1 MPFCSQCGNPVVAA
15 DSFCGRCGARQPG
28 ATAGPHPPHTAPHP
42 GSGLEGI
49 NAKTASILCYIPW
62 VGWIAAIVVLASDR
76 FRHDRAVRFH
86 AFQGLY
92 LFVAWLIADQVIRP
106 LLSAVAHMHIYA
118 IIEAMLVGVSIF
130 MMVKAAHEQQYQLP
144 LFGELAHRSMTED

>member
-1 MPFCSQCGNPVVAA
+1 MPFCSQCGNHVGPA
-15 DSFCGRCGARQPG
+15 DGFCGRCGARQPG
-28 ATAGPHPPHTAPHP
+28 ATTAPPHPAQPL
-42 GSGLEGI
+42 GRGLESI
-49 NAKTASILCYIPW
+49 NGKTASILCYIPW

-106 LLSAVAHMHIYA
+106 LLNGMAHVPIYG
-118 IIEAMLVGVSIF
+118 IIEAMLIGVSIF
-130 MMVKAAHEQQYQLP
+130 MMVKAAHAQEYQLP
-144 LFGELAHRSMTED
+144 LFGELAHRSMAED